1 MAADQSMPI
10 LVVTDNQTTVCI
22 ITNLLKQ
29 IGYAS
34 IDVAASSAAALGKTR
49 GKNYRLVIA
58 DWRLQQTPGRDVL
71 AEIRADA
78 QFDRAPILMLAP
90 QSQAANIGAV
100 LSASC
105 HGYLFMPFN
114 ATTLQN
120 KIDAALAAYD
130 PFAGNGFTTPA
141 AALLPLA

>member
-10 LVVTDNQTTVCI
+10 LVVTDNPTTVCI
-22 ITNLLKQ
+22 VTNLLKQ

-34 IDVAASSAAALGKTR
+34 IDVAASAAAGKTR
-49 GKNYRLVIA
+49 DKCYRLVIA
-58 DWRLQQTPGRDVL
+58 DWRLQQTQGRDVL

-78 QFDRAPILMLAP
+78 QFDRAPILLLAP

-100 LSASC
+100 LSAGC

-130 PFAGNGFTTPA
+130 AFAGNGLTTPA